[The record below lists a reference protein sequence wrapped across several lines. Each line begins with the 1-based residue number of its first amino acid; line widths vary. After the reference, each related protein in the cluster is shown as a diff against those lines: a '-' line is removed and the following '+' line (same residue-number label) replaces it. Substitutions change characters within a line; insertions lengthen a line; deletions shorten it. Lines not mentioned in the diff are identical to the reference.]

1 MMGKTLE
8 KLDLKKIIYLFDH
21 IAPKCNKNIMIN
33 SQILQVDRMTR
44 IENVDVRLAACR
56 SN

>member
-1 MMGKTLE
+1 MGKTLE